1 MPTYPYRKPGAP
13 GEPIHVV
20 IDGHVARRIRELHR
34 TVNIG
39 AEGDNHTSVQKYCI
53 EIIEAFLADRRSG
66 IVPRERDQFWN
77 RTDDGYM
84 WEA

>member
-39 AEGDNHTSVQKYCI
+39 
-53 EIIEAFLADRRSG
+53 
-66 IVPRERDQFWN
+66 RDQFWN

>member
-20 IDGHVARRIRELHR
+20 IDGHVARRLRELHR

-39 AEGDNHTSVQKYCI
+39 EVLHRNH
-53 EIIEAFLADRRSG
+53 
-66 IVPRERDQFWN
+66 
-77 RTDDGYM
+77 
-84 WEA
+84 